1 MVSKSGCLKVI
12 AGEANISTTHRGGV
26 KAGRR
31 RRGRN
36 RKIRG
41 NERRIQGERK
51 REMGVRS
58 REKGMSEEGERRD

>member
-26 KAGRR
+26 KAGRGR
-31 RRGRN
+31 RSRE
-36 RKIRG
+36 IRG